1 MFDPK
6 RGFYFPLEKEL
17 RMFQV
22 SDAILPN
29 RGPFEL
35 PCLQRREELRNEFH
49 LLNAKGVL
57 RYRPVVLDDLTTKEC
72 H

>member
-1 MFDPK
+1 
-6 RGFYFPLEKEL
+6 
-17 RMFQV
+17 MFQV

-29 RGPFEL
+29 CGPFEL